1 MRKAVITTFTLVVFL
16 GVASPAIA
24 FADDEDDK
32 PGWNT
37 IFGEDG
43 QGVPVPKPLKRHDP
57 KPDKESRERHSE
69 IENLFEDITGVVIP
83 PIVIRPD
90 HRPNP
95 NIFELPVGPDP
106 DAETDISQLGA
117 GSGYIDIVIDSV
129 NGVSDEK
136 LDYLTTEL
144 LQQGTAKTG
153 LNLQN
158 NIDPNKN
165 QPIQIK
171 TMVLTDKTPSDEFI
185 HDASV
190 FGGVLGSTALGLLAL
205 AGFNAFRLRKEPK
218 ANYIYET
225 KD

>member
-37 IFGEDG
+37 IFGEDS
-43 QGVPVPKPLKRHDP
+43 QGVRVPKPIKRPDP
-57 KPDKESRERHSE
+57 KPAKESRDRHSE

-106 DAETDISQLGA
+106 DAETDMNQLGA
-117 GSGYIDIVIDSV
+117 GSQSIDIVIDSV
-129 NGVSDEK
+129 NGVSDQK
-136 LDYLTTEL
+136 LDYLTTQL
-144 LQQGTAKTG
+144 LQQGSAKTG
-153 LNLQN
+153 LKLQN

-171 TMVLTDKTPSDEFI
+171 TMVLTDKTPSDEFM
-185 HDASV
+185 HDATV
-190 FGGVLGSTALGLLAL
+190 FGGILGSTALGLLAL
-205 AGFNAFRLRKEPK
+205 TGINTLRLRKDPK
-218 ANYIYET
+218 ANYIYEA

>member
-1 MRKAVITTFTLVVFL
+1 MRKAVITTFTLVLFM
-16 GVASPAIA
+16 GVSGSSLA

-37 IFGEDG
+37 IFGEDS
-43 QGVPVPKPLKRHDP
+43 QGVPVPKPIKRQEP
-57 KPDKESRERHSE
+57 KPDKESKERHSD
-69 IENLFEDITGVVIP
+69 IENLFEDITGVIIP
-83 PIVIRPD
+83 PIVIKPGN
-90 HRPNP
+90 RPNP

-106 DAETDISQLGA
+106 DAETDPIQLSADSQ
-117 GSGYIDIVIDSV
+117 YIDIVIDSV

-136 LDYLTTEL
+136 LDYLTTQP

-153 LNLQN
+153 LKLQN
-158 NIDPNKN
+158 DIDPNKN

-171 TMVLTDKTPSDEFI
+171 TMVLTDKTPSDEFM

-190 FGGVLGSTALGLLAL
+190 FGGILGSTALGLLAL
-205 AGFNAFRLRKEPK
+205 TGINTLRLRKDPK
-218 ANYIYET
+218 ANYIYEA

>member
-1 MRKAVITTFTLVVFL
+1 MRKTVIPVVTLVLFI
-16 GVASPAIA
+16 GVCAPTLA
-24 FADDEDDK
+24 FADDEDDN
-32 PGWNT
+32 PGWNR
-37 IFGEDG
+37 IFGHDD
-43 QGVPVPKPLKRHDP
+43 QGARVPKPIKKPHP
-57 KPDKESRERHSE
+57 KPDKESKERHSD
-69 IENLFEDITGVVIP
+69 IENLFEDITGVIIP
-83 PIVIRPD
+83 PIAIKPGN
-90 HRPNP
+90 RPNP

-106 DAETDISQLGA
+106 DAETDLNQLGA
-117 GSGYIDIVIDSV
+117 ESQYIDIVMDSV

-144 LQQGTAKTG
+144 LQQGTTKTG
-153 LNLQN
+153 LKLQN

-171 TMVLTDKTPSDEFI
+171 AMVLTDKTPRDEFI

>member
-1 MRKAVITTFTLVVFL
+1 MRKTVITVVTLVLFI
-16 GVASPAIA
+16 GVCAPTLA
-24 FADDEDDK
+24 FADDEDDN
-32 PGWNT
+32 PGWNR
-37 IFGEDG
+37 IFGHDD
-43 QGVPVPKPLKRHDP
+43 QGARVPKPIKKPHP
-57 KPDKESRERHSE
+57 KPDKESKERHSD
-69 IENLFEDITGVVIP
+69 IENLFEDITGVIIP
-83 PIVIRPD
+83 PIAIKPGN
-90 HRPNP
+90 RPNP

-106 DAETDISQLGA
+106 DTETDVDQLGA
-117 GSGYIDIVIDSV
+117 ESQYIDIVIDSV

-153 LNLQN
+153 LKLQN

-171 TMVLTDKTPSDEFI
+171 AMVLTDKTPRDEFI

>member
-1 MRKAVITTFTLVVFL
+1 MRKTVITVVTLVLFI
-16 GVASPAIA
+16 GVCAPTLA
-24 FADDEDDK
+24 FADDEDDN
-32 PGWNT
+32 PGWNR
-37 IFGEDG
+37 IFGHDD
-43 QGVPVPKPLKRHDP
+43 QGARVPKPIKKPHP
-57 KPDKESRERHSE
+57 KPDKESKERHSD
-69 IENLFEDITGVVIP
+69 IENLFEDITGVIIP
-83 PIVIRPD
+83 PIAIKPGN
-90 HRPNP
+90 RPNP

-106 DAETDISQLGA
+106 DAETDLNQLGA
-117 GSGYIDIVIDSV
+117 ESQYIDIVIDSV

-153 LNLQN
+153 LKLQN

-171 TMVLTDKTPSDEFI
+171 AMVLTDKTPRDEFI